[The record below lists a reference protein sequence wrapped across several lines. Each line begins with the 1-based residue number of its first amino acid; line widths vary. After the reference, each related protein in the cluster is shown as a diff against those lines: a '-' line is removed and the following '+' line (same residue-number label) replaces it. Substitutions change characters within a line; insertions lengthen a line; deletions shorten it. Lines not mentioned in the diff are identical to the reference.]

1 MHERRVLDALDR
13 LAAEQ
18 REAPEERTAAE
29 PSALDLALARIDQ
42 LEVALEHRTVI
53 SQATGLM
60 MQRHRLDSVRAL
72 AVLTRFSQDENRQLH
87 EVAYDLVHL
96 WNDEV

>member
-1 MHERRVLDALDR
+1 MLDALDR
-13 LAAEQ
+13 LAAEH
-18 REAPEERTAAE
+18 REPPEKRAAAE
-29 PSALDLALARIDQ
+29 PSALDQALERIDQ

-60 MQRHRLDSVRAL
+60 MQRYRLDSVRAL
-72 AVLTRFSQDENRQLH
+72 AVLTRFSQDENRKLY
-87 EVAYDLVHL
+87 EVARDLVHA

>member
-1 MHERRVLDALDR
+1 MLDALER
-13 LAAEQ
+13 LAAEHHEP
-18 REAPEERTAAE
+18 REERLAEE
-29 PSALDLALARIDQ
+29 PSALDQALVRIDQ

-72 AVLTRFSQDENRQLH
+72 AVLTRFSQDENRKLH
-87 EVAYDLVHL
+87 EVALDLVHA

>member
-1 MHERRVLDALDR
+1 MLDALER

-18 REAPEERTAAE
+18 REPREQRVAE
-29 PSALDLALARIDQ
+29 QPSALDQALVRIEQ

-72 AVLTRFSQDENRQLH
+72 AVLTRFSQDENRKLH
-87 EVAYDLVHL
+87 EVALDLVQA

>member
-1 MHERRVLDALDR
+1 MIDALER
-13 LAAEQ
+13 LAAEHREPREQ
-18 REAPEERTAAE
+18 RPAVLP
-29 PSALDLALARIDQ
+29 PALDEALVRIDQ

-60 MQRHRLDSVRAL
+60 MQRYRLDSVRAL
-72 AVLTRFSQDENRQLH
+72 AVLTRFSQDENRKLY
-87 EVAYDLVHL
+87 EVAGDLVQA